1 MTTLKYGFQKI
12 IEDLSSIY
20 FYDEILFSHYLPL
33 GLYFEQIQITQK
45 LKTHLNVF
53 SGEPKCDGMITRIIL

>member
-20 FYDEILFSHYLPL
+20 FYDEILIFSLLTP
-33 GLYFEQIQITQK
+33 GLYFEQTQITQK

-53 SGEPKCDGMITRIIL
+53 SGEPKSDGMITRIIL